1 MAIYDN
7 KPSIFEAN
15 GDGSYTYRWNI
26 REVEMPAGGDT
37 EAAETTTNWECEEVI
52 VWGTVTSDKLTEA
65 VIGKVCP
72 VGREQKL
79 INEYN
84 AANLG
89 VYGAKTSTAA
99 QEKIAAYKSFLTERD
114 ALKAQVDADC
124 ATLKIL

>member
-26 REVEMPAGGDT
+26 KEVEIAAGG
-37 EAAETTTNWECEEVI
+37 ESEETATKWECEEVI

-65 VIGKVCP
+65 VIGKMCP

-79 INEYN
+79 INEFN

>member
-26 REVEMPAGGDT
+26 TAVEIAAGG
-37 EAAETTTNWECEEVI
+37 ESEETATKWECEEVI

-65 VIGKVCP
+65 VIGKMCP

-79 INEYN
+79 INEFN

>member
-26 REVEMPAGGDT
+26 KEVEIATGG
-37 EAAETTTNWECEEVI
+37 ESEETATKWECEEVI

-65 VIGKVCP
+65 VIGKMCP

-79 INEYN
+79 INEFN

>member
-26 REVEMPAGGDT
+26 KEVEIAAGG
-37 EAAETTTNWECEEVI
+37 ESEETATKWECEEVI
-52 VWGTVTSDKLTEA
+52 VWGTVTSDNLTEA
-65 VIGKVCP
+65 VIGKMCP

-79 INEYN
+79 INEFN

>member
-26 REVEMPAGGDT
+26 KEVEIAAGG
-37 EAAETTTNWECEEVI
+37 ESEETATKWECEEVI

-65 VIGKVCP
+65 VIGKMCP

-79 INEYN
+79 INEFN

-99 QEKIAAYKSFLTERD
+99 QEKIAAYKSVLTERD

>member
-26 REVEMPAGGDT
+26 KEVEIAAGG
-37 EAAETTTNWECEEVI
+37 ESEETATKWECKEVI

-65 VIGKVCP
+65 VIGKMCP

-79 INEYN
+79 INEFN

>member
-7 KPSIFEAN
+7 KPSMFEAN
-15 GDGSYTYRWNI
+15 GDGSYTYRWGI
-26 REVEMPAGGDT
+26 KEVEVADGNGS
-37 EAAETTTNWECEEVI
+37 EETTKKWECEEVI

-72 VGREQKL
+72 IGREQKL
-79 INEYN
+79 INEFN

-89 VYGAKTSTAA
+89 VYGAKSSAEA
-99 QEKIAAYKSFLTERD
+99 QEKITAYKDFLTERN

-124 ATLKIL
+124 ATLKIK

>member
-26 REVEMPAGGDT
+26 REVEIATGGDS
-37 EAAETTTNWECEEVI
+37 EETTTKWECEEVI

-65 VIGKVCP
+65 VIGKMCP

-79 INEYN
+79 INEFN

-89 VYGAKTSTAA
+89 VYGAKTSVAA
-99 QEKIAAYKSFLTERD
+99 QAKIEAYKSFLTERD

>member
-26 REVEMPAGGDT
+26 REVEIAAGGDS
-37 EAAETTTNWECEEVI
+37 EETTTKWECEEVI
-52 VWGTVTSDKLTEA
+52 VWGTVTSDKLMEA
-65 VIGKVCP
+65 VIGKMCP

-79 INEYN
+79 INEFN

-89 VYGAKTSTAA
+89 VYGAKTSAAA
-99 QEKIAAYKSFLTERD
+99 QAKIEAYKSFLTERD

>member
-26 REVEMPAGGDT
+26 KEVEIAAGG
-37 EAAETTTNWECEEVI
+37 ESEETATKWECEEVI

-65 VIGKVCP
+65 VIGKMCP

>member
-26 REVEMPAGGDT
+26 REVEIAAGGDS
-37 EAAETTTNWECEEVI
+37 EETTTKWECEEVI

-65 VIGKVCP
+65 VIGKMCP

-79 INEYN
+79 INEFN

-89 VYGAKTSTAA
+89 VYGAKTSAAA
-99 QEKIAAYKSFLTERD
+99 QAKIEAYKSFLTERD

>member
-26 REVEMPAGGDT
+26 KEVEIAAGG
-37 EAAETTTNWECEEVI
+37 ESEETATKWECEEVI

-65 VIGKVCP
+65 VIGKMCP
-72 VGREQKL
+72 VDREQKL
-79 INEYN
+79 INEFN

>member
-26 REVEMPAGGDT
+26 KEVEIAAGGESD
-37 EAAETTTNWECEEVI
+37 ETATKWECEEVI

-65 VIGKVCP
+65 VIGKMCP

-79 INEYN
+79 INEFN

>member
-26 REVEMPAGGDT
+26 KEVEIAAGG
-37 EAAETTTNWECEEVI
+37 ESEETATNWECEEVI

-65 VIGKVCP
+65 VIGKMCP

-79 INEYN
+79 INEFN

>member
-26 REVEMPAGGDT
+26 KEVEIAAGG
-37 EAAETTTNWECEEVI
+37 ESEETATKWECEEVI

-65 VIGKVCP
+65 VIGKMCP
-72 VGREQKL
+72 AGREQKL
-79 INEYN
+79 INEFN

>member
-15 GDGSYTYRWNI
+15 GDGSYIYRWNI
-26 REVEMPAGGDT
+26 KEVEIAAGG
-37 EAAETTTNWECEEVI
+37 ESEETATKWECEEVI

-65 VIGKVCP
+65 VIGKMCP

-79 INEYN
+79 INEFN

>member
-26 REVEMPAGGDT
+26 REVEIAAGGDS
-37 EAAETTTNWECEEVI
+37 EETTTKWECEEVI

-65 VIGKVCP
+65 VIGKMCP

-79 INEYN
+79 INEFN

-89 VYGAKTSTAA
+89 VYGAKTSAAA
-99 QEKIAAYKSFLTERD
+99 QAKMEAYQTVRTERD
-114 ALKAQVDADC
+114 ALNAQVDADC

>member
-15 GDGSYTYRWNI
+15 GDGSYTYRWDMK
-26 REVEMPAGGDT
+26 EVEIAAGG
-37 EAAETTTNWECEEVI
+37 ESEETATKWECEEVI

-65 VIGKVCP
+65 VIGKMCP

-79 INEYN
+79 INEFN

>member
-15 GDGSYTYRWNI
+15 GDGSYIYRWNI
-26 REVEMPAGGDT
+26 KEVEIAAGG
-37 EAAETTTNWECEEVI
+37 ESEETATKWECEEVI

-65 VIGKVCP
+65 VIGKMCP

-79 INEYN
+79 INEFN

-114 ALKAQVDADC
+114 ALKAQVGADC

>member
-26 REVEMPAGGDT
+26 KEVEIAAGG
-37 EAAETTTNWECEEVI
+37 ESEETATKWECEEVI

-65 VIGKVCP
+65 VIGKMCP

-79 INEYN
+79 INEFN

-114 ALKAQVDADC
+114 ALKARVDADC

>member
-26 REVEMPAGGDT
+26 KEVEIAAGG
-37 EAAETTTNWECEEVI
+37 ESEETAIKWECEEVI

-65 VIGKVCP
+65 VIGKMCP

-79 INEYN
+79 INEFN

>member
-26 REVEMPAGGDT
+26 KEVEIAAGG
-37 EAAETTTNWECEEVI
+37 ESEETATTWECEEVI

-65 VIGKVCP
+65 VIGKMCP

-79 INEYN
+79 INEFN

>member
-26 REVEMPAGGDT
+26 KEVEIAAGG
-37 EAAETTTNWECEEVI
+37 ESEETATKWECEEVI

-65 VIGKVCP
+65 VIGKMCP

-79 INEYN
+79 INEFN

-99 QEKIAAYKSFLTERD
+99 QEKIAAYKLFLTERD